1 MQVIAAYIGV
11 ILIWSTTPLGIKW
24 SGEEGI
30 SFLTGVTARMAIA
43 CVLAL
48 LLVRVLRIPYHL
60 TRKALLAYAISGF
73 GIYGAMLFAYW
84 GATYMPSGWISVIWG
99 TSPVFTGLLSRQFL
113 GESLSWNRLSGL
125 LLSLSGLA
133 VIFLHSGE
141 VGSHA
146 WLGVLL
152 VTAGVLVQSTTAVWL
167 KRLDA
172 REHGLMM
179 TAAGLLFSLP
189 LFALSWWLFDGHV
202 PQTIPLR
209 AGLSVVYLAVFGS
222 LLGFSLYYFLIHQ
235 IEASKLA
242 LVTLVTPVTALL
254 LGRSL
259 NHEPL
264 GMTVYV
270 GTGLILLGLA
280 SFQWGGLAYRHV
292 RHAIA

>member
-24 SGEEGI
+24 SSEEGI
-30 SFLTGVTARMAIA
+30 SFLTGVTARMVIA

-99 TSPVFTGLLSRQFL
+99 TSPVFTGLLARQFL
-113 GESLSWNRLSGL
+113 GENLSWNRLFGL
-125 LLSLSGLA
+125 LLSLAGLA

-141 VGSHA
+141 VGNHA
-146 WLGVLL
+146 WLGVVL

-172 REHGLMM
+172 KEHGLMM

-209 AGLSVVYLAVFGS
+209 TGLSIVYLAVFGS
-222 LLGFSLYYFLIHQ
+222 LLGFSLYYYLIHQ

-254 LGRSL
+254 LGHSL

-280 SFQWGGLAYRHV
+280 NFQWGGLAYRHV
-292 RHAIA
+292 QRAIA